1 MQIKDEK
8 PTSILR
14 DNEGKKEKT
23 GESKNKS
30 SKRIPLRIL
39 IIEPSGRYCRTI
51 WCAIGL
57 GTVHV
62 LIGAVVM
69 SVIMYSLKT
78 KDAHAAVCTAAYH
91 FFAVEAILSLN
102 YANGWSTPMRIRHR
116 RFAHVLLQM
125 CAMAFAVT
133 GTVLITTS
141 KGLSTSAHGLT
152 GTITAILSF
161 ITFLLGPCALF
172 GGRYLKLAHVS
183 FGIPTFIM
191 SSICLCCGLY
201 TKAFREWASPT
212 VIYVLIGFIV
222 FYTSFIMITCFIKCA
237 MRI

>member
-1 MQIKDEK
+1 M
-8 PTSILR
+8 R
-14 DNEGKKEKT
+14 M
-23 GESKNKS
+23 
-30 SKRIPLRIL
+30 L
-39 IIEPSGRYCRTI
+39 IIDPVGEYWNVI
-51 WCAIGL
+51 FCAVGV
-57 GTVHV
+57 GFVQM
-62 LIGAVVM
+62 LIGGTLTTVLFYLIQTGFRDIHVF
-69 SVIMYSLKT
+69 L
-78 KDAHAAVCTAAYH
+78 CTFGYH